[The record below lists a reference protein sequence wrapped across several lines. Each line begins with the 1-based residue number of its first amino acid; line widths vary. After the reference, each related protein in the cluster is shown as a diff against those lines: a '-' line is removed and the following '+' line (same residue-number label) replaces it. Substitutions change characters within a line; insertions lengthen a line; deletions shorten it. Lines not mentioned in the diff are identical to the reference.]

1 MKRLIALPLLAAAAL
16 FSVPAS
22 AACEKEVAAAQKKE
36 GAAVAPAF
44 KKVIECDAKIAKQ
57 TFPTLLQKT
66 ADVDSIV
73 ALSMVAIENDV
84 WNPVWEM
91 LSLIKDYDARDE
103 VAEAIGGK
111 CAENEKVV
119 SFLQGAYFG
128 LRDIEFSRWEGAL
141 VTCQAETF
149 DAWLVSTVESPPAKQ
164 YDEKYSKVA
173 EIYVKRTGVASLDSL
188 SKAGV
193 KAAETNGPF
202 DAVLIAM
209 DSAVAPE
216 LGADISPDDQA
227 ALETSLVAMA
237 QSLPPEQAKSIA
249 DRLSNAGSS
258 SAAASLLPAIYPDR
272 MRGGNS
278 FVYGGIAIESGECK
292 GGKTAILHVAEVH
305 EPGKR
310 YIIAEDA
317 NAGMSSFGPKL
328 KKCDTDTETWPVI
341 ISAEP
346 LGADD
351 LDDFFATIESQWTE
365 KGYEVKR
372 RDEDKVV
379 LD

>member
-1 MKRLIALPLLAAAAL
+1 MKRLFALPLLAAAAL
-16 FSVPAS
+16 FSAPAT
-22 AACEKEVAAAQKKE
+22 AACEREVAAAQKKQ

-44 KKVIECDAKIAKQ
+44 ESVIACDAKIAKQ
-57 TFPTLLQKT
+57 TFPTLLQQT
-66 ADVDSIV
+66 TDVESIL
-73 ALSMVAIENDV
+73 ALSMAAIDNEV

-103 VAEAIGGK
+103 VAAAIGGK
-111 CAENEKVV
+111 CAENERVV

-141 VTCQAETF
+141 VTCEADSF

-173 EIYVKRTGVASLDSL
+173 EIYVKRKGVASLEAL

-193 KAAETNGPF
+193 KAAENNGPF

-209 DSAVAPE
+209 DAAVAPQ
-216 LGADISPDDQA
+216 LGADISTEDQA
-227 ALETSLVAMA
+227 ALETALVAMA
-237 QSLPPEQAKSIA
+237 KSLPPEQAKSIA

-258 SAAASLLPAIYPDR
+258 SAAASLLPAIYPER

-305 EPGKR
+305 ESGKR
-310 YIIAEDA
+310 YIIANDA
-317 NAGMSSFGPKL
+317 NAGMSAFGPKL
-328 KKCDTDTETWPVI
+328 KKCEMDTETWPVI

-346 LGADD
+346 LDSNG
-351 LDDFFATIESQWTE
+351 LDEFYAMIESQWSE
-365 KGYEVKR
+365 KGYQVKR
-372 RDEDKVV
+372 RDENKIV

>member
-1 MKRLIALPLLAAAAL
+1 MKRLIALPVLTAAAL
-16 FSVPAS
+16 FSAPAS
-22 AACEKEVAAAQKKE
+22 AACEKEIAAAQKKE

-44 KKVIECDAKIAKQ
+44 QKVITCDTKTATQ
-57 TFPTLLQKT
+57 VFPTLLKKT
-66 ADVDSIV
+66 TDVDSIV

-84 WNPVWEM
+84 WNPVWGM
-91 LSLIKDYDARDE
+91 LSLISDYDARDE
-103 VAEAIGGK
+103 VAMAIGGK

-128 LRDIEFSRWEGAL
+128 LRDIEFARWEGAM
-141 VTCQAETF
+141 VSCESESF

-173 EIYVKRTGVASLDSL
+173 DIYVKRTGVASLESL

-193 KAAETNGPF
+193 KAAENNGPF

-216 LGADISPDDQA
+216 LGAEIPADDKA
-227 ALETSLVAMA
+227 ALEGALVSMA
-237 QSLPPEQAKSIA
+237 KSLPPEQAKSIA
-249 DRLSNAGSS
+249 DRLSNAGSA
-258 SAAASLLPAIYPDR
+258 SAAASLLPAIYPER
-272 MRGGNS
+272 MRGNS

-292 GGKTAILHVAEVH
+292 GEKTAILHVAEVH

-310 YIIAEDA
+310 YIVAEDA
-317 NAGMSSFGPKL
+317 NAGMSAFAPKL
-328 KKCDTDTETWPVI
+328 KKCELDEETWPVI

-346 LGADD
+346 VTDD
-351 LDDFFATIESQWTE
+351 GLESFYNEIESQWTG

>member
-1 MKRLIALPLLAAAAL
+1 MKRLIALPVLAAAAL
-16 FSVPAS
+16 FSAPAS
-22 AACEKEVAAAQKKE
+22 AACEKEVAAAQKQE

-66 ADVDSIV
+66 ADVESIV
-73 ALSMVAIENDV
+73 ALSMVAINNDV

-103 VAEAIGGK
+103 VAAAIGGK

-141 VTCQAETF
+141 VTCKAESF
-149 DAWLVSTVESPPAKQ
+149 DAWMVSTVESPPAKQ

-173 EIYVKRTGVASLDSL
+173 EIYVKRNGVDSLESL

-193 KAAETNGPF
+193 KAAENNGPF

-216 LGADISPDDQA
+216 LGADISADDQA
-227 ALETSLVAMA
+227 ALETALVSMA
-237 QSLPPEQAKSIA
+237 KSLPPEQARSIA
-249 DRLSNAGSS
+249 DRLSNAGSA

-272 MRGGNS
+272 LRGGS

-292 GGKTAILHVAEVH
+292 GEKTAILHVAEVH

-310 YIIAEDA
+310 YLIAEDA
-317 NAGMSSFGPKL
+317 NAGMSAFSPKL
-328 KKCDTDTETWPVI
+328 KKCEMDEETWPVI

-346 LGADD
+346 LSDD
-351 LDDFFATIESQWTE
+351 GVDNFYATIEAQWTE